1 MTGFF
6 IGVLLAYGVIYVW
19 QEFSFRKQERELRE
33 TRERLNQKWK

>member
-19 QEFSFRKQERELRE
+19 QEIEFRKDEKKFREERERE
-33 TRERLNQKWK
+33 NQKWK